1 MNIEF
6 IVFEFQ
12 IFPLKHE
19 FLVLFNLANGWH
31 FNLFSQSLNL
41 SLNLVVDQRKGFNLN
56 EIREHVQVQ
65 KSEVTRSKNI
75 SVPQEMLE
83 ESFMGTMK
91 TLIEAPE
98 TSPLAKVNLEDI
110 GFFYIQLTRWKIK
123 LKLVPF

>member
-1 MNIEF
+1 M
-6 IVFEFQ
+6 
-12 IFPLKHE
+12 
-19 FLVLFNLANGWH
+19 
-31 FNLFSQSLNL
+31 
-41 SLNLVVDQRKGFNLN
+41 NLVVDQRKGFNLN

>member
-1 MNIEF
+1 
-6 IVFEFQ
+6 
-12 IFPLKHE
+12 
-19 FLVLFNLANGWH
+19 
-31 FNLFSQSLNL
+31 
-41 SLNLVVDQRKGFNLN
+41 
-56 EIREHVQVQ
+56 
-65 KSEVTRSKNI
+65 
-75 SVPQEMLE
+75 MLE

>member
-1 MNIEF
+1 MNIEY

-12 IFPLKHE
+12 IFPLRHE

-65 KSEVTRSKNI
+65 KKRGYEN
-75 SVPQEMLE
+75 
-83 ESFMGTMK
+83 
-91 TLIEAPE
+91 
-98 TSPLAKVNLEDI
+98 
-110 GFFYIQLTRWKIK
+110 
-123 LKLVPF
+123 

>member
-12 IFPLKHE
+12 IFPLRHE

>member
-12 IFPLKHE
+12 IFPLRHE

-83 ESFMGTMK
+83 ESFMGSMK

>member
-12 IFPLKHE
+12 IFPLRHE

-123 LKLVPF
+123 LKLAPF

>member
-1 MNIEF
+1 MNIEY

-12 IFPLKHE
+12 IFPLRHE